1 MMLANTDVST
11 VANRS
16 HILGVKNFGSMYIRE
31 DERQDI
37 WWTSWQV
44 HQFGISRLI
53 HSRVDGIFSE
63 KGWML

>member
-37 WWTSWQV
+37 
-44 HQFGISRLI
+44 
-53 HSRVDGIFSE
+53 
-63 KGWML
+63 